1 MAATKVEFEKVVN
14 QYSSRVL
21 NTAAKVLGDTQSA
34 QDVHQ
39 EVFLSIWKRWHKYNG
54 QTNWPAYLYR
64 ATIRKALNL
73 AKKKR
78 GFSLQ
83 SCDMEFA
90 AQTKPPDSDIRADEL
105 QQKLFHLVSALPQ
118 RQADAFVL
126 SRIEGLEYHE
136 IAKMMS
142 CSVETVRVHVHR
154 ALKSL
159 ANNLADY
166 FPKRTVD

>member
-1 MAATKVEFEKVVN
+1 
-14 QYSSRVL
+14 
-21 NTAAKVLGDTQSA
+21 
-34 QDVHQ
+34 
-39 EVFLSIWKRWHKYNG
+39 
-54 QTNWPAYLYR
+54 
-64 ATIRKALNL
+64 
-73 AKKKR
+73 
-78 GFSLQ
+78 
-83 SCDMEFA
+83 MEFA